1 MARSTESSLKDMK
14 TWTDR
19 LGHSGLRSFTD
30 ADGHLWL
37 EQYMSPEQAKG
48 KPVDH
53 RADIYAVSILCG
65 RKKLQAVPEGGRQHG
80 QRGRAH
86 TGP

>member
-37 EQYMSPEQAKG
+37 EQNPAKASEWAAG
-48 KPVDH
+48 PKG
-53 RADIYAVSILCG
+53 DIWSSRSSAAAI
-65 RKKLQAVPEGGRQHG
+65 
-80 QRGRAH
+80 RGAC
-86 TGP
+86 